1 MIVEAI
7 GALKDSNGSSKR
19 AIAKYIESTHKDLPP
34 THSALLTHHLKRLKN
49 NGLLVMVKKS
59 YKLASTARSEGFIP
73 DSAPVPVLSNPNPP
87 DASPGPKRGRGRP
100 PKPKPIS
107 QPTLQTVDPNP
118 TQQPVTVTVPLAGGP
133 RKSPGRP
140 RKNNAPAV
148 PVPGPVPVQVQ
159 LGVRRGRG
167 RPPKTGL
174 KKSPGRPR
182 KPKTVRSV
190 VAANSVKRGRGRPPK
205 AMNQLPPQSVLPI
218 QGQPV
223 AVPYADAAA
232 TTTTVTGVV
241 QNLGRPRGRGRPK
254 GVTSA
259 AVAAAAVVP
268 GKRRGR
274 PPKLGGVSAAK
285 PLTPRK
291 TTGKPVGRPKKNTEG
306 AESKASAAA
315 YGDLKR
321 KLEFFQSRVKQAVGV
336 LKPQFTSESNI
347 SAIGAIQ
354 ELEGLAAMDISN
366 STFKD
371 DAQPMAMPPP
381 ASSNQPPFAQIE
393 GQSLDRILLEGTN
406 VQEVIRAMVLDIQAR
421 LLLDMLGNR
430 IESTLVNPSALVSEM
445 AGICERLSSVDPEIM
460 AVDPALV
467 QSIQAYVYAVLDKQ
481 GGGAMQVFVA
491 HWQVMLSLLV
501 LAWQQPQYGS
511 KSYPKFSSSSNK
523 PGSLIQAWVQCTTAT
538 AMISSSTDGVSN
550 STPNPI
556 GPSSFMPISINMGT
570 FPGTPAV
577 RLIGEGHLLHRLC
590 QLLLFCFFFQQ
601 AQPPLFA
608 QRTSDAN
615 PQKPEPGAPGKME
628 EVNSVSVKPT
638 TTMTR
643 ADEAQGSRA
652 GQMKDLFLILM
663 DLCRRTA
670 GLAHLLP
677 VSQIGSSSIQVRL
690 HYIDGNYTVLP
701 EVVEASIGP
710 QMQNCIPHLKN
721 GIDGICLAVYPWSD
735 SLDMS
740 YYLENILEPKPCG
753 EGSVSCLKEMQHLK
767 I

>member
-1 MIVEAI
+1 MDPSLSSLSSIPIDLPHPIHPPPILPTIPVLAPAPAPAPVPAPAVANPTTVATGVLPPTFSHPPYSDMIVEAI

-19 AIAKYIESTHKDLPP
+19 AIAKYIESTHRDLPP

-73 DSAPVPVLSNPNPP
+73 DSAPVPLPSNPNPP

-118 TQQPVTVTVPLAGGP
+118 TQQPVTVTVPLAEGP

-148 PVPGPVPVQVQ
+148 PVPVPVQVQ

-232 TTTTVTGVV
+232 TTATGVA

-254 GVTSA
+254 GVASA
-259 AVAAAAVVP
+259 AVAAAVVP

-306 AESKASAAA
+306 AESKALAAA

-321 KLEFFQSRVKQAVGV
+321 KVEFFQSRVKQAVGV

-354 ELEGLAAMDISN
+354 ELEGLAAMDIS

-381 ASSNQPPFAQIE
+381 ASSNQPPLAQIE
-393 GQSLDRILLEGTN
+393 GQSLDRILLDGTN
-406 VQEVIRAMVLDIQAR
+406 AEDVIRAMVLDMQAR
-421 LLLDMLGNR
+421 LLLDMLGKR
-430 IESTLVNPSALVSEM
+430 TESTL
-445 AGICERLSSVDPEIM
+445 
-460 AVDPALV
+460 
-467 QSIQAYVYAVLDKQ
+467 AYVYAVLDLASHFIK
-481 GGGAMQVFVA
+481 G
-491 HWQVMLSLLV
+491 WQRYASFCCT
-501 LAWQQPQYGS
+501 LASHAVTSGTGS
-511 KSYPKFSSSSNK
+511 NR
-523 PGSLIQAWVQCTTAT
+523 
-538 AMISSSTDGVSN
+538 N
-550 STPNPI
+550 
-556 GPSSFMPISINMGT
+556 MP
-570 FPGTPAV
+570 
-577 RLIGEGHLLHRLC
+577 
-590 QLLLFCFFFQQ
+590 
-601 AQPPLFA
+601 AQPPCFA

-615 PQKPEPGAPGKME
+615 QQKPKPGAPGKME
-628 EVNSVSVKPT
+628 EVNSVFVKPT

-652 GQMKDLFLILM
+652 GQLVP
-663 DLCRRTA
+663 
-670 GLAHLLP
+670 GVAH
-677 VSQIGSSSIQVRL
+677 IWI
-690 HYIDGNYTVLP
+690 
-701 EVVEASIGP
+701 
-710 QMQNCIPHLKN
+710 
-721 GIDGICLAVYPWSD
+721 
-735 SLDMS
+735 
-740 YYLENILEPKPCG
+740 
-753 EGSVSCLKEMQHLK
+753 SVGVPLV
-767 I
+767 